1 MSSLDLMLLSFLA
14 LVIFAVWG
22 NYRQQGTED
31 QKEIENKEELEVKE
45 ATGVIENPE
54 GRAKD

>member
-22 NYRQQGTED
+22 NYRQQGAED
-31 QKEIENKEELEVKE
+31 KEEIENKEELEEKE
-45 ATGVIENPE
+45 DIGESENAGE
-54 GRAKD
+54 KLKD

>member
-31 QKEIENKEELEVKE
+31 KKEIENKEELEEKE
-45 ATGVIENPE
+45 TIG
-54 GRAKD
+54 D

>member
-22 NYRQQGTED
+22 NHRQQGAED
-31 QKEIENKEELEVKE
+31 KKEIENKEELEEKE
-45 ATGVIENPE
+45 DTRVIENAGE
-54 GRAKD
+54 GLSG

>member
-1 MSSLDLMLLSFLA
+1 MSSLDVMLLSFLA

-22 NYRQQGTED
+22 NYRQQGSED

-45 ATGVIENPE
+45 ATGVIENSG
-54 GRAKD
+54 GRTKD